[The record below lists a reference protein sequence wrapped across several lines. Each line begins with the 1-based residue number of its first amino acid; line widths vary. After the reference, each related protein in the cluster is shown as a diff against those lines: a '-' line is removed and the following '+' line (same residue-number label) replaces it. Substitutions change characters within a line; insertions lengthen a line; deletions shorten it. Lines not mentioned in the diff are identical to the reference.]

1 MDIAKKKKKKSFKKY
16 GVLTFFILV
25 VIVSG
30 IAMGIFGNVYSVK
43 RETLSVAT
51 VISGDFSITVRAPGY
66 LVPGQI
72 QFLTSEIDGFV
83 QKINLKTGM
92 HVKRGDLILE
102 LSNPSLLREA
112 EQLKWEL
119 EQAKAE
125 FRALDTDGE
134 TQLLQMNAKILKTEM
149 ELNRSS
155 NRYDT
160 YMELKNR
167 GGVGVPLIEFHD
179 TKLLVKMHRENLTID
194 NALYEQLEL
203 NNQAREQAKQAQV
216 KRLER
221 IYESKQLLV
230 DSLQVRATIDGVVQ
244 SLPLKMGQR
253 VSTGTNMVIL
263 SRPNDLIAQLQVP
276 EHAVSAVAVE
286 QTVEIITRNSRVR
299 GVVARVEPTVENGTV
314 LVDVIF
320 TGELPSDARADLSI
334 DGEITVASRA
344 NTLFVKRPSL
354 ARQNAIASVY
364 KLSPEG
370 STAKRVDVKF
380 GMASSTEVE
389 VLAGLKGNEQI
400 IVSEQNSFQRHD
412 EIRIK

>member
-30 IAMGIFGNVYSVK
+30 VAMGIFGNVYSVK

-92 HVKRGDLILE
+92 HVKQGDLILE

-167 GGVGVPLIEFHD
+167 GGLGVPLIEFHD

-276 EHAVSAVAVE
+276 EHAVSAVAVG

-380 GMASSTEVE
+380 GMASSTEIE